1 MAGIDQLMALL
12 AGAHYSQAQQRP
24 LGQIETLLA
33 VGIGPLVDPV
43 RRLPP
48 RIQLDKRHAHI
59 TQDHLQRWLQM
70 ADESAAQHLMSIQ
83 RSLPGGAE
91 TRHVQT
97 ADVDAHLV
105 DVMTRLLLE
114 QGVEQHAL
122 LHRCQRVEVFDL
134 PGSYRQ
140 TAQL

>member
-1 MAGIDQLMALL
+1 M
-12 AGAHYSQAQQRP
+12 
-24 LGQIETLLA
+24 GQIETLLA
-33 VGIGPLVDPV
+33 VGVGPLVDPAG
-43 RRLPP
+43 RLPP

-70 ADESAAQHLMSIQ
+70 ADESTAQHLMGIQ
-83 RSLPGGAE
+83 RGLPGGAE

-97 ADVDAHLV
+97 ADFDAHLV
-105 DVMTRLLLE
+105 DVIARLLLE

-134 PGSYRQ
+134 PDSYRQ